1 MTASSDFSAP
11 QPVSENNLC
20 SVIGEAGIAQLVAA
34 FYRRIPA
41 DDLLGPMY
49 PARDLAGA
57 EDRLRWF
64 LLFRFGGPRTYLE
77 RRGHPALR
85 MRHAPFPVTAAARD
99 RWIQLMTAAAEE
111 CQFSAEVQVVLLR
124 FLGQVAAFL
133 QNQ

>member
-20 SVIGEAGIAQLVAA
+20 SVIGEAGIAKLVAA